1 MISNAFL
8 QELALKKNAIAL
20 CNNSDLCA
28 FQWTQFIP
36 NAQFDIHND
45 LHMELAD
52 GPTRPRKLIC
62 GVIKGNY
69 LRRLF
74 WVSVC

>member
-1 MISNAFL
+1 MTSNEFL
-8 QELALKKNAIAL
+8 QELALMKNAIAL

-36 NAQFDIHND
+36 NAQFDIGND
-45 LHMELAD
+45 LQMESAE

-62 GVIKGNY
+62 GVIKGNL
-69 LRRLF
+69 LRKLF
-74 WVSVC
+74 RVSVC